1 MQLHD
6 VKVLRHPVSVGRS
19 LPRSVSMSDRRR
31 RSSNRAPDNGLP
43 CVEST
48 VMCGEQDSAGTE
60 LKDMV
65 TVSEIHP
72 LATRKFDMNRSTFRT
87 HR

>member
-1 MQLHD
+1 M
-6 VKVLRHPVSVGRS
+6 VS
-19 LPRSVSMSDRRR
+19 P
-31 RSSNRAPDNGLP
+31 A
-43 CVEST
+43 VEST

-72 LATRKFDMNRSTFRT
+72 WKRGNLTMSHSTFRT